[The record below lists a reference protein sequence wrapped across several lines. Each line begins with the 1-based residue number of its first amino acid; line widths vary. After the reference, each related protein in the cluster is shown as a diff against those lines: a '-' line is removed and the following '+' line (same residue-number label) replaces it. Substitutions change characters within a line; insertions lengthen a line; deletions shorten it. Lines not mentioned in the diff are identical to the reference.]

1 MTELTIYTNS
11 EEVNDIYTGN
21 LRWIPRGHR
30 VHAKVGDIINFRLVK
45 NEKEIY
51 HQINRKKYEIT
62 RIDTQR
68 TAPILKYW
76 QVISFKEI
84 TNDSAY

>member
-11 EEVNDIYTGN
+11 EEVNDIYTGK
-21 LRWIPRGHR
+21 LRWIPRGYR
-30 VHAKVGDIINFRLVK
+30 LNVKAGDIINFRLMK
-45 NEKEIY
+45 NEKEVY

-76 QVISFKEI
+76 QIISFKEL
-84 TNDSAY
+84 TND

>member
-30 VHAKVGDIINFRLVK
+30 LNVKKGDIINFRLMK
-45 NEKEIY
+45 NEREVY

-76 QVISFKEI
+76 QIVSFREV
-84 TNDSAY
+84 TND

>member
-21 LRWIPRGHR
+21 LRWIPRGYR
-30 VHAKVGDIINFRLVK
+30 LNVKAGDIINFRLMK
-45 NEKEIY
+45 NEREVY

-76 QVISFKEI
+76 QIISFKEL
-84 TNDSAY
+84 TND